1 MILDPVLVTSVLDL
15 FYAVVTI
22 MVIVLLIRCAQTPAL
37 SELRGDFFL
46 IMIGLFL
53 RLGFYAFDLITLVLG
68 PGLVGIDQALAF
80 SRYLHE
86 DVQPPINFISAIFM
100 IVGFLQLLRRL
111 ITMFGRMQ
119 RSEAALRQELGS
131 RSDAE
136 TELIAKAERQRVSN
150 RSKSEF
156 LVGISH
162 ELRTPLNGIIG
173 LASLMSNTDMTGDQ
187 RKLLTTL
194 EQSAK
199 AMLTRVNDVLELA
212 RLESGQIELRTQS
225 FSPCELSRNVEALY
239 QPFASEKGLDLKTK
253 CTDDAQGLVIGDAV
267 LVKQA
272 LNNLVSN
279 AIKYTP
285 SGSVLIETDV
295 HAAAA
300 ERLWLQIWISDTGV
314 GMEPVIVERVA
325 DPNHV
330 INEGETGLGLAIA
343 SRIVRL
349 LNGRLL
355 IEPNRQTG
363 TRIGFQ
369 VQVQIEPEADD
380 D

>member
-1 MILDPVLVTSVLDL
+1 MIWDPVLLTSVLDL
-15 FYAVVTI
+15 FYAAATI
-22 MVIVLLIRCAQTPAL
+22 MMIVLLIRCAHMPAL
-37 SELRGDFFL
+37 LELRGDFFL
-46 IMIGLFL
+46 LTIGLSLWFC
-53 RLGFYAFDLITLVLG
+53 FYTLDLLTVVLG
-68 PGLVGIDQALAF
+68 PGLVGQEQALAF
-80 SRYLHE
+80 SRYLHDE
-86 DVQPPINFISAIFM
+86 VQEPIDFISAIFLV
-100 IVGFLQLLRRL
+100 IGFLQLLRRL
-111 ITMFGRMQ
+111 IAMFSRMQ

-131 RSDAE
+131 RSE
-136 TELIAKAERQRVSN
+136 TESELIAKAERQRVSN

-173 LASLMSNTDMTGDQ
+173 LASLMSNTDMSGDQ
-187 RKLLTTL
+187 RKLLSTL

-199 AMLTRVNDVLELA
+199 AMLTRVNDVLDLA
-212 RLESGQIELRTQS
+212 RLESGQVELRTQS
-225 FSPCELSRNVEALY
+225 FSPCELARTVEALY
-239 QPFASEKGLDLKTK
+239 QPFAGEKGLKLETR

-300 ERLWLQIWISDTGV
+300 ERLWLQIWVSDTGV
-314 GMEPVIVERVA
+314 GMDQAIIDRVA
-325 DPNHV
+325 DPSHV

-343 SRIVRL
+343 CRIVRL
-349 LNGRLL
+349 LGGRLL
-355 IEPNRQTG
+355 IEPTRQTG

-369 VQVQIEPEADD
+369 VQVQIEPDAGED
-380 D
+380 

>member
-1 MILDPVLVTSVLDL
+1 MIWDPVLLKSVLDL
-15 FYAVVTI
+15 FYAAATI
-22 MVIVLLIRCAQTPAL
+22 TVIVLLIRCAQTPAL
-37 SELRGDFFL
+37 HELRGDFFL
-46 IMIGLFL
+46 ITIGLFL
-53 RLGFYAFDLITLVLG
+53 RFGFYGLDLMTVVLG
-68 PGLVGIDQALAF
+68 PGLIGQERALAF
-80 SRYLHE
+80 SDYLHTS
-86 DVQPPINFISAIFM
+86 VQPPIDFISTIFL
-100 IVGFLQLLRRL
+100 IIGFLQLLRRL
-111 ITMFGRMQ
+111 MAMFGRMQ

-131 RSDAE
+131 RSE
-136 TELIAKAERQRVSN
+136 TESELIAKAERQRVSN

-156 LVGISH
+156 MVGISH

-173 LASLMSNTDMTGDQ
+173 LASLMSNTDMSGDQ
-187 RKLLTTL
+187 RKLLSTL

-199 AMLTRVNDVLELA
+199 AMLSRVNDVLDLA

-225 FSPCELSRNVEALY
+225 FSPCELARNVDALY
-239 QPFASEKGLDLKTK
+239 QPFAGEKGLELKTS

-267 LVKQA
+267 LIKQA

-285 SGSVLIETDV
+285 SGSVSIETDV

-300 ERLWLQIWISDTGV
+300 ERLWLQIWVSDTGI
-314 GMEPVIVERVA
+314 GMDQAIIDRVA
-325 DPNHV
+325 DPMHT

-343 SRIVRL
+343 SRIVKL

-355 IEPNRQTG
+355 IETTRQTG